1 MQNKGYTPEFLDKV
15 RNASNIIEI
24 ARSYLPLRQKGQD
37 FWACC
42 PFHSEK
48 TPSFAISIENVLR
61 QHYEDVGIRL
71 CELVHGR

>member
-24 ARSYLPLRQKGQD
+24 ARNYLPLRQKGQD

-48 TPSFAISIENVLR
+48 TPSFAISAPK
-61 QHYEDVGIRL
+61 QFYY
-71 CELVHGR
+71 